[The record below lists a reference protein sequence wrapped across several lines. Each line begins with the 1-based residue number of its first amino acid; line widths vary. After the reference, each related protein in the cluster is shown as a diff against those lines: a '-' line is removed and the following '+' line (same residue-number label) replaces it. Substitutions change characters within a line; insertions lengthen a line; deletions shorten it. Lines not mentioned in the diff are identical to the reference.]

1 LNSSSY
7 GCRTTTDY
15 RVNPLSAKKS
25 PRSQCQEVQSES
37 GYASARLAFQLRPAR
52 ASPSSFAVPYHFSI
66 SITGGFAFGH
76 SAETC
81 LHVVY
86 IQHLTLKG

>member
-25 PRSQCQEVQSES
+25 PRSQCQEIQSES
-37 GYASARLAFQLRPAR
+37 GYASARLAFQLRRPL
-52 ASPSSFAVPYHFSI
+52 

-81 LHVVY
+81 FHVVY
-86 IQHLTLKG
+86 IYTTFST